1 MQLFAPNLNHSDF
14 DLRHFYAIMVEIFY
28 GVNFVGT
35 ITQRKLKDGT
45 IRYRAEIRINKKGFP
60 EYKESQTFGSK
71 KIAAGW
77 IAKREAEIEKNPEIL
92 FGQEEVID
100 LTLTDAINKYLAEV
114 GGDYGRT
121 KTYSLKLIQK
131 FPIARHVITEI
142 KSTHIA
148 EHVALRKAGIDSLRL
163 LPVASSTLQHELLHI
178 RGVLSHAA
186 VMWDI
191 DIDLN
196 AFDKAT
202 SQLRKTR
209 QISSS
214 QKRERLP
221 TNEELL
227 VLTKY
232 FSQKWRNT
240 NYSYPMHLIIWFAI
254 FSCRRE
260 AEITRMELR
269 DFDSFNHSWKIRDL
283 KNPTG
288 SKGNHKDFNVLPSC
302 KKIIEILSQ
311 TEIRKRMLRRGYSEE
326 YLIPLSPKTIGA
338 EFRKACKLLGIEDL
352 KFHDLRHEGCTRLA
366 EQGLTI
372 PQIQQVSLHD
382 SWGSLERYVSV
393 KKRKAVITIEQ
404 LDEFFY

>member
-1 MQLFAPNLNHSDF
+1 M
-14 DLRHFYAIMVEIFY
+14 
-28 GVNFVGT
+28 GT

-45 IRYRAEIRINKKGFP
+45 IRYRAEIRINRKNLP
-60 EYKESQTFGSK
+60 QHKESQTFGSK

-92 FGQEEVID
+92 FGQEEIID

-114 GGDYGRT
+114 GAEYGRT
-121 KTYSLKLIQK
+121 KIYSLKLIQK
-131 FPIARHVITEI
+131 FPIARHIITEI
-142 KSTHIA
+142 KSSHIA
-148 EHVALRKAGIDSLRL
+148 EHVALRKRGIEKMGLA
-163 LPVASSTLQHELLHI
+163 PIVSSTIQHELLHI

-186 VMWDI
+186 IMWDV

-214 QKRERLP
+214 QKRDRLP

-227 VLTKY
+227 ALTRY
-232 FSQKWRNT
+232 FSQKWRKT

-254 FSCRRE
+254 LSCRRQ
-260 AEITRMELR
+260 AEITRMELG
-269 DFDSFNHSWKIRDL
+269 DFDSLNHSWKIRDL

-302 KKIIEILSQ
+302 KKIIESLTR
-311 TEIRKRMLRRGYSEE
+311 TEVRKRMLGRGYSDR
-326 YLIPLSPKTIGA
+326 YLVPLSPKTIGA

-352 KFHDLRHEGCTRLA
+352 RFHDLRHEGCTRLA
-366 EQGLTI
+366 EEGFTI

-393 KKRKAVITIEQ
+393 KKRKEVITIET
-404 LDEFFY
+404 LDEFFDEPS